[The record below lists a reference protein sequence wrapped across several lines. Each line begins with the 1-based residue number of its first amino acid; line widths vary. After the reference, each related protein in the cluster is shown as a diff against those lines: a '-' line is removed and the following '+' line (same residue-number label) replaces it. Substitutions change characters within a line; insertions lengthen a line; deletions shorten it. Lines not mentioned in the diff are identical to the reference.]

1 MYIFVNGQKIDLF
14 QTDQSRDFVK
24 KWTFWNKSR
33 ESVWWFSI
41 QLTSRS
47 RREKCRFVS
56 GQKVEIFQRG
66 QPIHFA
72 KIGIFLTC
80 FFFRKTSLEKLFGDF
95 LFGKQAIL
103 DETNV
108 VFWIAENYIFQMG

>member
-1 MYIFVNGQKIDLF
+1 M
-14 QTDQSRDFVK
+14 VK
-24 KWTFWNKSR
+24 KLKFFKGVNLY
-33 ESVWWFSI
+33 I
-41 QLTSRS
+41 LQ
-47 RREKCRFVS
+47 
-56 GQKVEIFQRG
+56 
-66 QPIHFA
+66 

-80 FFFRKTSLEKLFGDF
+80 FFCRKTSLEKLFGDF